1 MKKIVSIIIFVGLL
15 FAACDTTSSDND
27 ELDGMWYLTQVD
39 TLSNN
44 HSVDYRNKRIFWS
57 FQGTLAQFN
66 CAENIDYYMSYFTYT
81 GERLELKEM
90 FYYYRKDGDSII
102 DSQTLDQMR
111 PFGINSLNENFI
123 VKSIGNRT
131 MILQN
136 NELRLHFEK
145 Y

>member
-44 HSVDYRNKRIFWS
+44 HSADYRNKRIFWS
-57 FQGTLAQFN
+57 FQGTLVQFN

-81 GERLELKEM
+81 GAKLELKDM
-90 FYYYRKDGDSII
+90 FYYDRVNGDSII
-102 DSQTLDQMR
+102 NSQTLDNMR
-111 PFGINSLNENFI
+111 PFGINNLNEDFI
-123 VKSIGNRT
+123 IKSIGNRT

>member
-27 ELDGMWYLTQVD
+27 ELDGLWYLTQVD

-66 CAENIDYYMSYFTYT
+66 CADNIDYYMSYFTYT
-81 GERLELKEM
+81 EGRLEFKDM
-90 FYYYRKDGDSII
+90 FYYDRVNGDSII
-102 DSQTLDQMR
+102 NSQTLDQMR

-123 VKSIGNRT
+123 IKSISNSNL
-131 MILQN
+131 ILQD